1 VLAGVEHW
9 GRVMNCY
16 KFATVKAGSVSSGF
30 AFKLTDLGTEDVY
43 SVSIAESSTLSLD
56 LTYKD
61 LCKIS
66 QGADPGKPWAIRG
79 PYCDNYHR
87 YIGSLAKGGFAG
99 NPGDLGV
106 YRSSGFPLPEYN
118 ICLFFEFNLWGECP
132 YERFDGRLNAYGRKA
147 KAEATPPDPENP
159 QPCPT
164 NAFFNLIG
172 VPLGEIPDPE
182 NPVGWINI
190 PFSISTGLYNY
201 GSANN
206 EPYETT
212 GSLVIISFDEFGEP
226 GGTPYEIKVTGTR
239 NVQITE
245 AWGE

>member
-1 VLAGVEHW
+1 
-9 GRVMNCY
+9 MNCY
-16 KFATVKAGSVSSGF
+16 KFATVKAGNVTSGF
-30 AFKLTDLGTEDVY
+30 EFQLTNLGTEDVY
-43 SVSIAESSTLSLD
+43 SVSISESSTLSLD

-79 PYCDNYHR
+79 PYCDQYHR
-87 YIGSLAKGGFAG
+87 YSGSLAKGGFAG
-99 NPGDLGV
+99 NPGDLGT
-106 YRSSGFPLPEYN
+106 YTPPFSAFNYN

-147 KAEATPPDPENP
+147 QAEAPPPDPENP

-164 NAFFNLIG
+164 DVFFNLVG
-172 VPLGEIPDPE
+172 VPVGQTPDPE
-182 NPVGWINI
+182 NPSPDWINI

-206 EPYETT
+206 EPYEST
-212 GSLVIISFDEFGEP
+212 GTLVIYNFDEFGQEY
-226 GGTPYEIKVTGTR
+226 GIPYEIKVTGTR

>member
-1 VLAGVEHW
+1 
-9 GRVMNCY
+9 MNCY

-30 AFKLTDLGTEDVY
+30 TFDLKNIGTEETY
-43 SVSIAESSTLSLD
+43 SVSISESSTLSLD

-79 PYCDNYHR
+79 PFCDQYHR
-87 YIGSLAKGGFAG
+87 YTGSLAKGGFVG
-99 NPGDLGV
+99 NPGDLGT
-106 YRSSGFPLPEYN
+106 YTFAGREYN

-132 YERFDGRLNAYGRKA
+132 YERFEGRLNAYGRKA
-147 KAEATPPDPENP
+147 KAAAVPSDPENP

-172 VPLGEIPDPE
+172 VPFGQTPDPD
-182 NPVGWINI
+182 NPSSEWINI
-190 PFSISTGLYNY
+190 PFTISQGLWNY

-212 GSLVIISFDEFGEP
+212 GTLVIIVFDEFGEP
-226 GGTPYEIKVTGTR
+226 GGIPYQIKVKGTR
-239 NVQITE
+239 NVEITE